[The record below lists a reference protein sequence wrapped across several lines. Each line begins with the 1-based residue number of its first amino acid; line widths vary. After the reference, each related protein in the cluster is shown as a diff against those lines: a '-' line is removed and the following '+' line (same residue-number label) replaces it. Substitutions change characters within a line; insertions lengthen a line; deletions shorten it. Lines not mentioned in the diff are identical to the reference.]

1 MKLSDIVHLKNLL
14 QQFDVGHSNETKRY
28 LDGFVHHIKENS
40 MRFTEH
46 LGDLDNKLS
55 TVHRS
60 LAEFDHS
67 MADLQ
72 TLLSQTIAQRETEL
86 LAQSENFWQ
95 NEMRLESNEHVLN
108 RRLISNS
115 ECYDILMSRCRG
127 LADWRWPG
135 MIFRPAQEKLIDDLV
150 ALDPLYL
157 VDCNLELLEPC
168 VARFH
173 PAYQRRLRCYAVNDW
188 QGGTIMHHFPDN
200 QFGFVLAY
208 NYFNFKPLNTIK
220 QYLRELINK
229 LRPGGVLIMTFN
241 DCDWAHN
248 VALAEKNFM
257 CYTPGHMI
265 LSHAQSI
272 GFEIVE
278 QHNDHGDLH
287 WIGLRRPGEL
297 TSIRAAQVLA
307 KIVAHQ

>member
-14 QQFDVGHSNETKRY
+14 QQFDVEHSNEAMRY
-28 LDGFVHHIKENS
+28 LDGFVCNIKENA

-46 LGDLDNKLS
+46 LGDLDNRLL

-67 MADLQ
+67 MSDLQ
-72 TLLSQTIAQRETEL
+72 TLLSQTVAQREHEL
-86 LAQSENFWQ
+86 LEQSKTVWQ
-95 NEMRLESNEHVLN
+95 NEMIMETNEHVLN
-108 RRLISNS
+108 RRLVSNS
-115 ECYDILMSRCRG
+115 DCYNVLLNRCRS

-135 MIFRPAQEKLIDDLV
+135 LVFRPGQEEFIRDLV

-157 VDCNLELLEPC
+157 IDHNLELLEPC
-168 VARFH
+168 VAQFQ
-173 PAYQRRLRCYAVNDW
+173 PVYQQRLRCYAVNDW
-188 QGGTIMHHFPDN
+188 QGGTIMHELPDN

-208 NYFNFKPLNTIK
+208 NYFNFKPLTIIK
-220 QYLRELINK
+220 QYLNELIVK
-229 LRPGGVLIMTFN
+229 LRPGGALIMTYN
-241 DCDWAHN
+241 DCDWAHG

-265 LSHAQSI
+265 LSHAQSA

-287 WIGLRRPGEL
+287 WVSLRRPGKL
-297 TSIRAAQVLA
+297 TSTRAAQVLA
-307 KIVAHQ
+307 KIVAY